1 VNRAMSDIEERL
13 LSFLKEHPGSSPR
26 EIADALGEPLQ
37 KVRSVLAKLRDR
49 GLVARGDEGKYYAVM
64 PALRGL
70 PRRDVR
76 RNVVHRLSPDV
87 EALLAAIEELITRVE
102 ALERRVERLEK
113 ELEYLKTIASQD

>member
-1 VNRAMSDIEERL
+1 MSDIEERL

-76 RNVVHRLSPDV
+76 KNVVHRLSPDV
-87 EALLAAIEELITRVE
+87 EALLVAIEELRARIEILEKRVE
-102 ALERRVERLEK
+102 ELAK
-113 ELEYLKTIASQD
+113 ELEYLKTAAAQD